1 MRYRRLLGLIATA
14 CCLAACSAPFQEH
27 SYLQDYG
34 YKGGR
39 GQGYRKLPY
48 YVSQEVHACV
58 PGKISGRITRL
69 RAETFSLDMEPG
81 LAMDVQTLDKG
92 LVHVHLGPLW
102 FLERQEA
109 DLKPGDEV
117 TIQGFCYK
125 LAGQERLLAVEIA
138 HKDHKLVLRDPQG
151 NPYWLAWRKN

>member
-1 MRYRRLLGLIATA
+1 
-14 CCLAACSAPFQEH
+14 
-27 SYLQDYG
+27 
-34 YKGGR
+34 
-39 GQGYRKLPY
+39 
-48 YVSQEVHACV
+48 
-58 PGKISGRITRL
+58 
-69 RAETFSLDMEPG
+69 MEPG
-81 LAMDVQTLDKG
+81 LAVEVQTPDKG

-125 LAGQERLLAVEIA
+125 LAGQERLLAAEII

-151 NPYWLAWRKN
+151 VPYWEAWRKQ